1 MRTLIHPLIVHF
13 PIALWL
19 TSALFDVFFLR
30 GGERFYFRASQILIG
45 VGLLGAVASVIS
57 GYYDYIPLVA
67 EGVGQ
72 AFVDRHKGHQ
82 AVSLAATAVYAAS
95 FLMRW
100 RRPQAARGWL
110 VGLMVVGAA
119 LTALTGWLGGE
130 LRLVM

>member
-45 VGLLGAVASVIS
+45 VGLVGAVASVIS

-72 AFVDRHKGHQ
+72 AFVDRHKVHQ
-82 AVSLAATAVYAAS
+82 ASSLAATAVYAAS
-95 FLMRW
+95 FLIRW
-100 RRPQAARGWL
+100 RRPQVTRGWL
-110 VGLMVVGAA
+110 VGLLVVGAA